1 MNKKIN
7 SMIAL
12 ALTASMLT
20 GCVKTAVPTDTTS
33 TYYTSA
39 VETSMT
45 ETTATSS
52 SETTTGTSETEDTEA
67 GPRQKK
73 EGHYKFKDHVY
84 PKYMDELMGKKIHEA
99 YDNYIDAVLA
109 GEDYFECADEHTY
122 DWMTGQCAYACY
134 PVIARYTG
142 SNYGGSFKD
151 GKGKIR
157 YDIPKEELK
166 QKIEEFKKIVEDI
179 LNEVL
184 EDDYSDFEKA
194 LALYIYFSENY
205 TYDYYAM
212 ENYTND
218 QVWGYRVFIEKQGIC
233 QEFSI
238 AYSYLLLQAGVD
250 ATVMSGNRAYDSQGH
265 QWSYVTINGKYYQ
278 IDPTYVLGSGNS
290 LAYFMMDDAQRTEE
304 DTYVPAECTLCN
316 HYGRENIKNFKR
328 DKKYDCTDDSYK
340 ELWKGYFESID
351 TEKNILTY
359 TVRETDDTSKTLTFD
374 YGALESGQP

>member
-1 MNKKIN
+1 MKKMIN

-20 GCVKTAVPTDTTS
+20 GCVKTAIPTDTTS

-52 SETTTGTSETEDTEA
+52 SETTTDTSETEDTEA

-84 PKYMDELMGKKIHEA
+84 PKYMDELMGEKIHEA

-109 GEDYFECADEHTY
+109 GEDYFECADQETY

-142 SNYGGSFKD
+142 TAYGGSFKD

-157 YDIPKEELK
+157 YDIPKDELK
-166 QKIEEFKKIVEDI
+166 KKIEDFKVLIEDI
-179 LNEVL
+179 LNETL

-194 LALYIYFSENY
+194 LALYIYFADNY
-205 TYDYYAM
+205 TYDYDAAD
-212 ENYTND
+212 TFLSD
-218 QVWGYRVFIEKQGIC
+218 QLWGYRVFTEKTGIC

-250 ATVMSGNRAYDSQGH
+250 ATVMSGNRSYDKMGH
-265 QWSYVTINGKYYQ
+265 QWSYATINGKYYQ
-278 IDPTYVLGSGNS
+278 IDPTYVLGSGYS
-290 LAYFMMDDAQRTEE
+290 LAYFLMDDAQRTEQ
-304 DTYVPAECTLCN
+304 DTYVPAKCILCN
-316 HYGRENIKNFKR
+316 HYGEEGKKNFKR
-328 DKKYDCTDDSYK
+328 DKKYDCTDTSYK
-340 ELWKGYFESID
+340 EIWKGSFYSFD
-351 TEKNILTY
+351 PDKNILYYLTY
-359 TVRETDDTSKTLTFD
+359 NDYGDPVSNTFD
-374 YGALESGQP
+374 YGALEH

>member
-7 SMIAL
+7 SIIGLTL
-12 ALTASMLT
+12 AISLLT
-20 GCVKTAVPTDTTS
+20 GCTATTTTTDTTA

-39 VETSMT
+39 IETS
-45 ETTATSS
+45 ETTAATTTS
-52 SETTTGTSETEDTEA
+52 SETTETEPTEST
-67 GPRQKK
+67 PRAKK

-109 GEDYFECADEHTY
+109 GEDYFDCADQHTY
-122 DWMTGQCAYACY
+122 DWMIGQCAYACH
-134 PVIARYTG
+134 PVIARFTG
-142 SNYGGSFKD
+142 TCYGDGYKN

-157 YDIPKEELK
+157 YDLPKEEVK
-166 QKIEEFKKIVEDI
+166 QKIEEFKVLIEGI
-179 LNEVL
+179 LNETL

-194 LALYIYFSENY
+194 LALYLYFDENY

-212 ENYTND
+212 ENFTDD
-218 QVWGYRVFIEKQGIC
+218 QLWGYRVFTEKQGIC

-238 AYSYLLLQAGVD
+238 AYSFLLLQAGVD
-250 ATVMSGNRAYDSQGH
+250 ATVMSGNRSYDSQGH

-278 IDPTYVLGSGNS
+278 IDPTYVLGSGGS
-290 LAYFMMDDAQRTEE
+290 LAYFMMDDAKRTEE

-316 HYGRENIKNFKR
+316 HYGKENIKKFKR

-340 ELWKGYFESID
+340 EIWKGYFDSID
-351 TEKNILTY
+351 TDKNILTY
-359 TVRETDDTSKTLTFD
+359 RAWDADNTFDTYTFD
-374 YGALESGQP
+374 YGALES